1 MRVEIAGYAWLDRST
16 LTDRQVS
23 NIVTRLTIQPKQ
35 TSDIAQAE
43 TPAPIHLYRLDEA
56 RNMLGV
62 PRGFY
67 RHMGTGVHDEVLKVG
82 WGAPMRKLETTA
94 RFEGPFAEQAEAIE
108 ALLAALYPP
117 WSGPEAP
124 PWGGALLQA
133 QPAAGKTVMALEVAR
148 RLGRRTLIL
157 VHQEFFLDQWS
168 KRIQQFLPEARI
180 GIIQQDRCEYARTKT
195 GESPDFVIGILQSLA
210 RDTGGRYPREMYED
224 SFGLVISDECFVESQ
239 LIQTRN
245 GVVAISDIRAGDVV
259 CNAMGHGVVRE
270 SGSRL
275 VPLDR
280 LVLVTLSTGSEHICT
295 EDHPFLT
302 KEGWVAA
309 KDAEELDAVDYD
321 GCIDIVHG
329 HGTQT
334 CRDMRDVREGEFCSD
349 REEVL
354 LSGLHGIDKTSDR
367 TTSLVRVVQD
377 ESSES
382 TPFDFLFAIL
392 SAEISCDS
400 DVGSFG
406 RDCRSGKGVAC
417 GKSACSGGGIGTDDS
432 AKSDEGRCCTREA
445 DKYVASD
452 GPSPSGTRREWEGHV
467 GSTGATPG
475 RPRRWLGCRTHSQDQ
490 LPAGERRPFTES
502 LQDRPGVCGSDD
514 CGRGGRKF
522 TSVIGRPAERSEEGC
537 FLGGIRVARVSRAK
551 SSDLERHGIRCE
563 GDHVR
568 VYNLSVNGHPSYVL
582 DSGVVVHNCHRIGAA
597 SWGDIIPRFNAAY
610 RLGLTATP
618 RRKDGAED
626 VFFHHIAPVTYRATT
641 ESVKP
646 KLRKI
651 VTTTEL
657 RAISRGE
664 YRVPVDQ
671 LNSAQIINQVCL
683 DTFRTQAIVD
693 DLVQAVQI
701 GRKIM
706 VVSARLDHL
715 RDMADRTGQALFNLD
730 LPFVPIQDFYTG
742 QWFSHDVWDTTT
754 KAHRKGDPKMV
765 PREQADLDRAERA
778 NVIFATQQMVLEGLD
793 IPALDVLLLAT
804 PISDV
809 EQAAGRV
816 RRWCLP
822 EPNKCEHYCPWR
834 AGKCKGKPTP
844 IIVDVMD
851 LRIPRLKGMAA
862 RREKFYKTCCTM

>member
-94 RFEGPFAEQAEAIE
+94 RFEGPYAEQVEAIE
-108 ALLAALYPP
+108 ALLAALHPP
-117 WSGPEAP
+117 GSGPESP

-133 QPAAGKTVMALEVAR
+133 QPAFGKTACALEVAR

-157 VHQEFFLDQWS
+157 VHQEFFLDQWR

-180 GIIQQDRCEYARTKT
+180 GIIQQDSCEYARTKT
-195 GESPDFVIGILQSLA
+195 GEAPDFVIGLLQSLA
-210 RDTGGRYPREMYED
+210 RDTGDRYPKAMYAG
-224 SFGLVISDECFVESQ
+224 SFGLVISDE
-239 LIQTRN
+239 
-245 GVVAISDIRAGDVV
+245 A
-259 CNAMGHGVVRE
+259 H
-270 SGSRL
+270 RL
-275 VPLDR
+275 
-280 LVLVTLSTGSEHICT
+280 
-295 EDHPFLT
+295 
-302 KEGWVAA
+302 
-309 KDAEELDAVDYD
+309 
-321 GCIDIVHG
+321 
-329 HGTQT
+329 
-334 CRDMRDVREGEFCSD
+334 
-349 REEVL
+349 
-354 LSGLHGIDKTSDR
+354 
-367 TTSLVRVVQD
+367 
-377 ESSES
+377 
-382 TPFDFLFAIL
+382 
-392 SAEISCDS
+392 
-400 DVGSFG
+400 
-406 RDCRSGKGVAC
+406 
-417 GKSACSGGGIGTDDS
+417 
-432 AKSDEGRCCTREA
+432 
-445 DKYVASD
+445 
-452 GPSPSGTRREWEGHV
+452 
-467 GSTGATPG
+467 
-475 RPRRWLGCRTHSQDQ
+475 
-490 LPAGERRPFTES
+490 
-502 LQDRPGVCGSDD
+502 
-514 CGRGGRKF
+514 
-522 TSVIGRPAERSEEGC
+522 
-537 FLGGIRVARVSRAK
+537 
-551 SSDLERHGIRCE
+551 
-563 GDHVR
+563 
-568 VYNLSVNGHPSYVL
+568 
-582 DSGVVVHNCHRIGAA
+582 GAA
-597 SWGDIIPRFNAAY
+597 SWSDVIPKFDAAY
-610 RLGLTATP
+610 RLALTATP

-626 VFFHHIAPVTYRATT
+626 VFFHHISPVTYRATT

-651 VTTTEL
+651 ITTTEL